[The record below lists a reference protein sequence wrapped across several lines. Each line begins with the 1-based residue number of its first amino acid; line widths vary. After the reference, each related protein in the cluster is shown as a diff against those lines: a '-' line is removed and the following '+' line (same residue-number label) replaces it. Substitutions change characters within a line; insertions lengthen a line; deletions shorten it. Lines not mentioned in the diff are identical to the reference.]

1 MTQHILFIVTSHDR
15 IDADRA
21 TGLWFEEFA
30 HPYEV
35 FQKQGYRITVAS
47 PKGGKTPID
56 PSSTPAPDAVS
67 QYAEAIRAL
76 ENTLPLTSVNA
87 ADYDAVFMPGGH
99 GTMFDL
105 PTAQV
110 GKIVGAFADAD
121 KIVAAV
127 CHGPAGLVAAQRLNG
142 QPVVAGHRVTGF
154 TNDEEDAAQL
164 SKVMPFLLQN
174 KLAELGATFIPSPMW
189 NDHVVVDGKLITG
202 QNPQS
207 GRSTADAVV
216 TALNKIAV

>member
-1 MTQHILFIVTSHDR
+1 MIQHILFIVTSHDR
-15 IDADRA
+15 IDADHP

-56 PSSTPAPDAVS
+56 PRSTPTPEAAN
-67 QYAEAIRAL
+67 QYIEALRAL
-76 ENTLPLTSVNA
+76 DNTLPLTSVNPS
-87 ADYDAVFMPGGH
+87 DYDAVFMPGGH

-127 CHGPAGLVAAQRLNG
+127 CHGPAGLIAAQRANG

-154 TNDEEDAAQL
+154 TNAEEDAAQL
-164 SKVMPFLLQN
+164 SDAMPFLLQD
-174 KLAELGATFIPSPMW
+174 KLTELGATFIPSPMW
-189 NDHVVVDGKLITG
+189 NDHVVIDGKLITG

-207 GRSTADAVV
+207 GRSTAE
-216 TALNKIAV
+216 ALVKALKGIAV